1 MADARTPKDGAP
13 VRSGIGRRVAV
24 YGPTG
29 SGKSTLARRIAAGL
43 GVPAI
48 ELDSIF
54 HRPGWQPTPDGE
66 FRAAV
71 LERIAACEDG
81 WVFDGNYRAVRDI
94 ILSRA
99 DTVVWLRLPFRVVF
113 RRLVARTLRRAWTR
127 EVLWGTN
134 RESWRKTFLSRD
146 SLLLWSV
153 TTWKRHVRRLS
164 EDLTKVPHQASVITL
179 RTPRQVGAFVSAF
192 ERGREGSGGSS

>member
-1 MADARTPKDGAP
+1 MGDAAP
-13 VRSGIGRRVAV
+13 ARAGIGRRIAV

-43 GVPAI
+43 VVPAI
-48 ELDSIF
+48 ELDAIF
-54 HRPGWQPTPDGE
+54 HQPGWTPTPTEE

-71 LERIAACEDG
+71 TERLDAHEDG

-94 ILSRA
+94 ILARA

-113 RRLVARTLRRAWTR
+113 PRLLRRTLGRLRTR
-127 EVLWGTN
+127 ELLWGTN
-134 RESWRKTFLSRD
+134 QESWRTTFLSRD

-153 TTWKRHVRRLS
+153 TTWKRHVLRLS
-164 EDLTKVPHQASVITL
+164 EDLTKVPHRATVITL
-179 RTPRQVGAFVSAF
+179 RTPEDVEALTRAL
-192 ERGREGSGGSS
+192 ERGQERSEGAP